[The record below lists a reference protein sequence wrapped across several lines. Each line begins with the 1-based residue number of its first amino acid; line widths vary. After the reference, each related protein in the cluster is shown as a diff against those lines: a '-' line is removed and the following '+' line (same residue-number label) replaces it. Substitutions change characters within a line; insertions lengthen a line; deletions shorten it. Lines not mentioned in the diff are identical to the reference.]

1 MVYLYGEGA
10 NGLGAGYRISSGRFR
25 GCVNARKALFQRIK
39 GLVLVTDSRITA
51 ALGALLL
58 AVAASPVAIGAEAV
72 TAHSGNAT
80 GWNLLDTYC
89 TECHNTEDWAGGV
102 AFDAMTEQEIPDN
115 IAVMEKVVR
124 KLRSQQMPPGGHKM
138 PDKPTRAA
146 FISWMEGRLDTVGAT
161 HADPGSVGLHRL
173 NRKEYAN
180 AVRDLLGIDI
190 DPAALLPRDE
200 PRDGLDNIAA
210 ALQVTPSFLD
220 QYISAAR
227 TVVVQAM
234 GNKDALPAGTTYRQT
249 RPSTQMF
256 HQDGLPIGTRG
267 GIAVDH
273 NFPADA
279 EYVLNIAN
287 MAQALWVYNM
297 EFENQLVVTL
307 DGKLIYE
314 TSIGGEDDMKAI
326 DQKQDPAVEAIN
338 KRLKNIRFTAK
349 AGVHRFVVAF
359 RHRSFAESDD
369 RLQMYTPG
377 GGQDRVL
384 RVTSFDIRGPFN
396 ATGVS
401 QTPARQ
407 QIFSSCYPKSAVEE
421 PACAREVISSMA
433 RRAFRRP
440 VTEEDMRGLMHFYE
454 AGRKQ
459 SDFDSGIRHALTAV
473 LANPNFLFRT
483 DAPSKELPPGTIYQ
497 IDDFALASRLSFF
510 LWSSL
515 PDDQLLELAASGKLH
530 DPAELKRQVQRMLA
544 DPRSITLSEN
554 FGAQWLQLGKLPEIT
569 PDLAIFPYA
578 SGSAD
583 LRGDFVEELKLF
595 MDDIIRGNGSA
606 LELLS
611 SPYTYVNERLALH
624 YDINSVR
631 GDQFRKVKLADST
644 RWGLLGKGGV
654 LMSSAYPN
662 RTSPVLRGA
671 YVLERIMGSPPP
683 TPPPAVPT
691 LADNQPGKKATT
703 VRERLEDHRKKP
715 QCFSCHAAIDPIGFV
730 LEGFDATG
738 KARRIDRF
746 ARTEIDMLG
755 KLPDGTVVR
764 NPNELRDALLADPV
778 PFVQNLTER
787 LIAYSLGRVIEAHDM
802 PFVRAIVRDSAQDN
816 YRFQTLIT
824 NIVLSDEFV
833 KAMVAEPP
841 VTPTPQTTAAVTR

>member
-1 MVYLYGEGA
+1 MCERTQDIVSK
-10 NGLGAGYRISSGRFR
+10 NQGAGS
-25 GCVNARKALFQRIK
+25 
-39 GLVLVTDSRITA
+39 VTDSRTTA

-58 AVAASPVAIGAEAV
+58 AVAASPVVMAAEATSP
-72 TAHSGNAT
+72 TAAATSAHTGNAV

-102 AFDAMTEQEIPDN
+102 AFDAMSEQEIPDN

-138 PDKPTRAA
+138 PDRDTRAS
-146 FISWMEGRLDTVGAT
+146 FISWMEGRLDTAGAA
-161 HADPGSVGLHRL
+161 HEDPGSVGLHRL

-190 DPAALLPRDE
+190 DPAAVLPRDE

-234 GNKDALPAGTTYRQT
+234 GNKDALPAGTTYRAT
-249 RPSTQMF
+249 KPSTQMF

-273 NFPADA
+273 NFPADG

-314 TSIGGEDDMKAI
+314 TSIGGEEDMKAI

-338 KRLKNIRFTAK
+338 KRLKNIRFTTQ

-407 QIFSSCYPKSAVEE
+407 QIFRSCYPKSAAEE
-421 PACAREVISSMA
+421 LPCAREVISSTA

-454 AGRKQ
+454 VGRKQ

-483 DAPSKELPPGTIYQ
+483 DAPTRELAPGTIYN
-497 IDDFALASRLSFF
+497 IDDFTLASRLSFF

-515 PDDQLLELAASGKLH
+515 PDDQLLELAAGGKLH

-554 FGAQWLQLGKLPEIT
+554 FGAQWLQLGKLPEIS
-569 PDLAIFPYA
+569 PDAATFPYA
-578 SGSAD
+578 SGAAD

-595 MDDIIRGNGSA
+595 MDDVIRSNGSA

-611 SPYTYVNERLALH
+611 SPYTFVNERLALH

-631 GDQFRKVKLADST
+631 GDQFRKIRLEDST

-654 LMSSAYPN
+654 LMTSAYPN

-683 TPPPAVPT
+683 IPPPAVPT
-691 LADNQPGKKATT
+691 LVENQPGKKATT
-703 VRERLEDHRKKP
+703 VRERLEEHRKKP

-764 NPNELRDALLADPV
+764 NPNELRAALLADPV

-802 PFVRAIVRDSAQDN
+802 PFVRSIVRDSAKDN

-833 KAMVAEPP
+833 KAKVAEPA
-841 VTPTPQTTAAVTR
+841 VTPIPQATAAVVN